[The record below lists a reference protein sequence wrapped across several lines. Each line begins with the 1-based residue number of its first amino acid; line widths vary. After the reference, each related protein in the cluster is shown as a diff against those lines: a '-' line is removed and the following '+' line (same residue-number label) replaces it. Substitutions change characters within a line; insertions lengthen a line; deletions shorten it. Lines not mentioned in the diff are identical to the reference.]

1 MYVLYGYIVY
11 IRCMY
16 FYRLE
21 RNLQKSTTLSDEL
34 EASQLKLRGYNQL
47 EGEFED
53 LKKVYM
59 LYMYVCIH
67 FN

>member
-53 LKKVYM
+53 LKKVHM

-67 FN
+67 LN